1 MIDGK
6 TFYQILGLLPDA
18 EDIVIKAAYRSL
30 SQKYHPD
37 KWQGDSDFAQKRMSE
52 INRAYEVLSDQKRRK
67 DYDET
72 LREEGVRDDFV
83 EEEDAE
89 TFDEFLNET
98 EESWKLAREYFPEIE
113 IHFQRLRS
121 LNKGLALQ
129 FRQVILAK
137 KLFSNSDT
145 IYSALK
151 KSYLS
156 TWFGDDERIQGY
168 AEELIMERR
177 REAALELNKV
187 INILGASAPVDRVIQ
202 EIEKKYPSRK
212 KPESGMAALLERKK
226 QRLLRCRDKGSA
238 DDLINYLG
246 GKVEATDSG
255 RGRKIW
261 IMGKVYDF
269 DSITKYVDFV
279 VAEYCFT

>member
-37 KWQGDSDFAQKRMSE
+37 KWQGDADFAQKRMSE
-52 INRAYEVLSDQKRRK
+52 INRAYEVLSDQKKRK

-72 LREEGVRDDFV
+72 LSKEGVREDFV

-89 TFDEFLNET
+89 TFDEFLHET
-98 EESWKLAREYFPEIE
+98 EENWKIATEYFPEIE
-113 IHFQRLRS
+113 DHFQRLRS
-121 LNKGLALQ
+121 LNKSLALQ
-129 FRQVILAK
+129 FRQVILDK
-137 KLFSNSDT
+137 KLFSNSVDLFF
-145 IYSALK
+145 ALK

-156 TWFGDDERIQGY
+156 TWFGDDERLQGF

-187 INILGASAPVDRVIQ
+187 ISILGASAPIDRVIK

-212 KPESGMAALLERKK
+212 KSGSSRGVLFERKK
-226 QRLLRCRDKGSA
+226 ERLLRSRDKGAA
-238 DDLINYLG
+238 DELITFLG
-246 GKVEATDSG
+246 GTVEAIDWG
-255 RGRKIW
+255 RGRRVR
-261 IMGKVYDF
+261 IMGQVYEF
-269 DSITKYVDFV
+269 DSIPKYVDFV
-279 VAEYCFT
+279 VAEYCST